1 MEENLKQNKVHD
13 EQIIVA
19 NLWKKNDFFVNLV
32 MNDRVSNYYE
42 AQLMQ
47 ILRFFY
53 FNNDF

>member
-19 NLWKKNDFFVNLV
+19 NLRKKNDFFVNLV
-32 MNDRVSNYYE
+32 MNDSVSNYYE